1 MPFNPFKVKPIPI
14 HAHSPLHEQEDAD
27 DNAVAQHLEEQVEDD
42 ERRASNPFTDDQEY
56 SQITPHINEPI
67 QTPLSYQQTPATHY
81 VGHQH
86 YQSMSDEHTPIFTHP
101 QPSFH
106 TSAPSYTGTSSSF
119 DPSSNYQD
127 TPHYTQTQSITPVP
141 VSLPQAHPLA
151 YSDIEKQDDGASY
164 QSRSPSPVDDDSYE
178 GLYNKED
185 GLTSPA
191 PAITALTPDMDTS
204 HYGAPPE
211 ERIRRRGK
219 TKKKIALT
227 DGNLV
232 VDLPIPST
240 LDKVIMRRD
249 LDDMAKVRYTAVTC
263 DPDHFERN
271 NFTLRQALHN
281 RRTELAICITMYN
294 EDEVLFC
301 RTLYG
306 VMKNI
311 SHLCSRK
318 NSSNWGIDAWTKVV
332 VVIVADGRSKVHPRV
347 LDCLASLGVYQEG
360 VAKGAVND
368 QDVEA
373 HLFEYTTSLALGPD
387 LKFKGPEK
395 RIVPTQVGV
404 CVI

>member
-1 MPFNPFKVKPIPI
+1 M
-14 HAHSPLHEQEDAD
+14 
-27 DNAVAQHLEEQVEDD
+27 
-42 ERRASNPFTDDQEY
+42 
-56 SQITPHINEPI
+56 
-67 QTPLSYQQTPATHY
+67 
-81 VGHQH
+81 
-86 YQSMSDEHTPIFTHP
+86 
-101 QPSFH
+101 
-106 TSAPSYTGTSSSF
+106 
-119 DPSSNYQD
+119 
-127 TPHYTQTQSITPVP
+127 P
-141 VSLPQAHPLA
+141 VSLPQAHPLS
-151 YSDIEKQDDGASY
+151 YSDIEKQGDELSY
-164 QSRSPSPVDDDSYE
+164 QSRSPSPADDDSYE
-178 GLYNKED
+178 GLYSKKENI
-185 GLTSPA
+185 TSPA
-191 PAITALTPDMDTS
+191 PAITMLTPDMDTS

-249 LDDMAKVRYTAVTC
+249 LDDMSKVRYTAVTC

-318 NSSNWGIDAWTKVV
+318 NSNNWGADAWTKVV
-332 VVIVADGRSKVHPRV
+332 VVIVADGRTKVHPRV

-368 QDVEA
+368 QGVEA

-395 RIVPTQVGV
+395 RIVPTQVGLA
-404 CVI
+404 VIQILC